1 MKRNLREIG
10 RVRITLRNWLEGG
23 VEGPATQ
30 HEVVVE
36 IDIAGLAEHLGYRA
50 VKGKNGF
57 ASFVDGTVVVR
68 KI

>member
-1 MKRNLREIG
+1 MKRNLKEIG
-10 RVRITLRNWLEGG
+10 RVRITLRHWLEGG
-23 VEGPATQ
+23 GEGPTTQ
-30 HEVVVE
+30 HDVAVE

-50 VKGKNGF
+50 LGGKNGF